1 MLRSFVGN
9 NSTIKGSSLHR
20 KDPQEVHPYCI
31 PIHCPKNCVRCI
43 LESSPF
49 LARPYRCRSPEE
61 IAEFNIAEVC
71 ESVCWENSKSLYK
84 PNIKKLEWKG
94 AKTMFGSFSA
104 IFWIPLVS
112 QTPRQMTLCYPR
124 DEKKKRSQVET
135 CLGLGDISNTF
146 LEVQK
151 GRDISG
157 WNMLEL
163 KLPQSNDGLFKSI
176 IFGVYILLWAGIRSF
191 YMLLWAGIRN
201 YVPLHFE
208 NLVSTSNVFIKAIPF
223 LPLNTLRLLVHTW
236 EVDVLPLVTRRT
248 LKADHKRR

>member
-84 PNIKKLEWKG
+84 PSIKKLEWKG
-94 AKTMFGSFSA
+94 VRFQPFYGF
-104 IFWIPLVS
+104 FW
-112 QTPRQMTLCYPR
+112 YPR
-124 DEKKKRSQVET
+124 LADKWHFVTLETRQKTRRRLRFVWAWEKFRTPSWRCRTAEIFLVGICWNWNCPSPTMAYSKAS
-135 CLGLGDISNTF
+135 F
-146 LEVQK
+146 LEFLYV
-151 GRDISG
+151 
-157 WNMLEL
+157 
-163 KLPQSNDGLFKSI
+163 
-176 IFGVYILLWAGIRSF
+176 ILSW
-191 YMLLWAGIRN
+191 
-201 YVPLHFE
+201 H
-208 NLVSTSNVFIKAIPF
+208 
-223 LPLNTLRLLVHTW
+223 
-236 EVDVLPLVTRRT
+236 
-248 LKADHKRR
+248 